1 MAATKYD
8 FDIEKGSSFRMSIIY
23 KDSEGNPVDLTN
35 WCARLVWKT
44 NLNVTQSFSTENLD
58 ESLYKF
64 FIDGPNAKITLMIPA
79 NTSNAFPFKVA
90 KYDLELQSSDDL
102 YPGGGKFT
110 TRILFGVINLVQRY
124 SGTPNSLDCQNE

>member
-8 FDIEKGSSFRMSIIY
+8 FDIEKGSSFRISIIY

-64 FIDGPNAKITLMIPA
+64 FIDGPNAKLTLKRC
-79 NTSNAFPFKVA
+79 TKTEHFVTR
-90 KYDLELQSSDDL
+90 
-102 YPGGGKFT
+102 GKFPQ
-110 TRILFGVINLVQRY
+110 IW
-124 SGTPNSLDCQNE
+124 SL